1 MRRKAQGFTLIEIM
15 VVITIIAA
23 LVSTVAII
31 VPKMQESQRQ
41 MSCMNNLSQ
50 LGQVYLTEAMEN
62 KGKAQKYSGVALWLS
77 YRKGAHQIQRGNEK
91 VLICPGDNIAMP
103 ETEEDKKRWDNV
115 DLANP
120 GTDLCSYAARDF
132 QNYPIGAEEK
142 DKQIIG
148 SDRQGTN
155 QKTMHHK
162 NVIIV
167 VYEAGDTQKMDRES
181 LGVDSESPIIVGPD
195 AQNEQLKKVVY
206 VARKKD

>member
-23 LVSTVAII
+23 LVSTVAVI

-62 KGKAQKYSGVALWLS
+62 KGKAQKYSGVSLWLS

-103 ETEEDKKRWDNV
+103 ETEEDKKKWDNV
-115 DLANP
+115 DLGN
-120 GTDLCSYAARDF
+120 
-132 QNYPIGAEEK
+132 
-142 DKQIIG
+142 
-148 SDRQGTN
+148 
-155 QKTMHHK
+155 
-162 NVIIV
+162 
-167 VYEAGDTQKMDRES
+167 
-181 LGVDSESPIIVGPD
+181 
-195 AQNEQLKKVVY
+195 
-206 VARKKD
+206 

>member
-62 KGKAQKYSGVALWLS
+62 KGKAQKYSGVSLWLS

-103 ETEEDKKRWDNV
+103 ETEEDKKKWDNV
-115 DLANP
+115 DLGNP

-148 SDRQGTN
+148 ADRQGAN

-167 VYEAGDTQKMDRES
+167 VYEAGDTQKMDRDA

-195 AQNEQLKKVVY
+195 AQNEQLKKVIY
-206 VARKKD
+206 VPHKKD

>member
-62 KGKAQKYSGVALWLS
+62 KGRAQKYSGVALWLS

-103 ETEEDKKRWDNV
+103 DTEEDKKKWDNV
-115 DLANP
+115 ALDNP
-120 GTDLCSYAARDF
+120 PSDLCSYAARDF
-132 QNYPIGAEEK
+132 VNWPIGAEEK

-148 SDRQGTN
+148 CDRQGAN

-162 NVIIV
+162 DVIIC
-167 VYEAGDTQKMDRES
+167 VYEAGDTQKMNREQ
-181 LGVDSESPIIVGPD
+181 LGVDSESPIIIGPD